1 VSNGEEVGK
10 KYALSGEGLEI
21 CLEELVLVVLSVAD
35 GGRRGIRT
43 VSCGASV
50 VGVLEPDR
58 HEAVES
64 LATNVASRTQGLSC
78 SGGFGDSSGGS
89 RGVLSL
95 SGGGRD
101 EAKSRHDERGS
112 GEMHCGGGEV

>member
-1 VSNGEEVGK
+1 MSNGEEVGQ

-21 CLEELVLVVLSVAD
+21 CLEELALVVLSVAEW
-35 GGRRGIRT
+35 GKGGIRT

-50 VGVLEPDR
+50 VGVLEPDC

-64 LATNVASRTQGLSC
+64 LATNVASRTQGFGC
-78 SGGFGDSSGGS
+78 SGGFGDSRSGS

-101 EAKSRHDERGS
+101 EAKSHHERGS
-112 GEMHCGGGEV
+112 